1 MEPRATSLYGPE
13 EEWKAIWVF
22 LERREGQLERVS
34 LELLS
39 RGRQLADE
47 AGWPLV
53 GLLLGHGVERLAEE
67 ALAYG
72 ADEVRLAD
80 HPLLEDFSV
89 EGYTEVAFRAIL
101 EARPSVLLFGATV
114 NGRDLAGRL
123 AVRLRTG
130 LNADC
135 TDLRLQPEAGV
146 MISEVSGFGGN
157 VLALIEIPTHRPQMA
172 TVRPGVF
179 PLCEPEAGRRGEV
192 VRLAVELDPAQ
203 IRTRVV
209 ERVVGEG
216 ADLTQA
222 EVVVI
227 GGRGVG
233 GRFDM
238 LAELAELLGGEVGA
252 TRPPVDEG
260 HVGRDRQVGQTGVI
274 CRPKVAVVCG
284 ASGAFHLVVGF
295 QEAETVIAINT
306 DPEAPIFEVADYCVV
321 GDVFQIVPALIEALR
336 STGEVEYG

>member
-1 MEPRATSLYGPE
+1 MRERKVEPRVASLYGPE

-22 LERREGQLERVS
+22 LEQSGGVLERVS

-39 RGRQLADE
+39 HGRRLADE
-47 AGWPLV
+47 VAS
-53 GLLLGHGVERLAEE
+53 LAEE
-67 ALAYG
+67 AFAYG

-80 HPLLEDFSV
+80 HPLLDHFTV
-89 EGYTEVAFRAIL
+89 EGYAHVAFQAIM
-101 EARPSVLLFGATV
+101 EARPSIVLFGATV

-135 TDLRLQPEAGV
+135 TDLRLHPETGV
-146 MISEVSGFGGN
+146 MISEVSGFGGH

-179 PLCEPEAGRRGEV
+179 PLREPEPARRGRV
-192 VRLAVELDPAQ
+192 VPLPVGLTEDR

-216 ADLTQA
+216 VDLTQA
-222 EVVVI
+222 SVVVM
-227 GGRGVG
+227 GGRGVRG
-233 GRFDM
+233 NFGM
-238 LAELAELLGGEVGA
+238 LRELAELLGGEVGA

-260 HVGRDRQVGQTGVI
+260 HIGRDRQIGQTGVI
-274 CRPKVAVVCG
+274 CRPKVAFVCG

-295 QEAETVIAINT
+295 QEAETVIAVNS
-306 DPEAPIFEVADYCVV
+306 DPEAPIFDAADYCVV
-321 GDVFQIVPALIEALR
+321 GDLLQIVPALIEALR
-336 STGEVEYG
+336 PQEEVACE